1 MLKVRVKNKVNL
13 QTFIVYIYIS
23 LLFILCEKME
33 ILSDKSF
40 IVFVTYKYLNIRIYT
55 DTIFFFSQKEQ
66 DR

>member
-55 DTIFFFSQKEQ
+55 DTIFFFS
-66 DR
+66 

>member
-40 IVFVTYKYLNIRIYT
+40 IAFVTYKYLNTYLH
-55 DTIFFFSQKEQ
+55 
-66 DR
+66 